1 MSKKSKRYREECKYQ
16 TPPNIENNSSSTES
30 DSDASESQSLLW
42 LQNIDALPYYFLPP
56 RDVKDKCI
64 QCSVK
69 THNSGIQN
77 VPTSRSKILQ
87 TDHRTKASRGIQT
100 STEHCVK
107 STGDN
112 LLSILQSDNVFNL
125 FRENYMKVSRPI
137 NLSKVSNPLHQADFQ
152 QQIWLGK
159 VSWIW
164 DVCAIYNRQHKWC
177 MTVSGLNFAK
187 SYTTCLGQV

>member
-1 MSKKSKRYREECKYQ
+1 MEKLLQSHSQRKRKGLKTNLTTSKKSKRYREERKYQ
-16 TPPNIENNSSSTES
+16 TPPNIENNLSSTES

-42 LQNIDALPYYFLPP
+42 PQNIDTLPYYFLPP

-77 VPTSRSKILQ
+77 VPTSQSKFLQ
-87 TDHRTKASRGIQT
+87 TEHRTTASRGIQT

-125 FRENYMKVSRPI
+125 C
-137 NLSKVSNPLHQADFQ
+137 
-152 QQIWLGK
+152 GK
-159 VSWIW
+159 TI
-164 DVCAIYNRQHKWC
+164 
-177 MTVSGLNFAK
+177 
-187 SYTTCLGQV
+187 

>member
-1 MSKKSKRYREECKYQ
+1 MEKLHQSRSQRKRKGLKTNLTTSKKSKRYREEHKYQ

-77 VPTSRSKILQ
+77 VPTS
-87 TDHRTKASRGIQT
+87 
-100 STEHCVK
+100 
-107 STGDN
+107 
-112 LLSILQSDNVFNL
+112 
-125 FRENYMKVSRPI
+125 
-137 NLSKVSNPLHQADFQ
+137 
-152 QQIWLGK
+152 
-159 VSWIW
+159 
-164 DVCAIYNRQHKWC
+164 
-177 MTVSGLNFAK
+177 
-187 SYTTCLGQV
+187 